1 MIHPGYG
8 FLSENAEF
16 ARKVEAA
23 GITFIGPSP
32 EVIESL
38 GDKTKARTIAM
49 NCNVPV
55 VPGTPGP
62 VSEFTE
68 AKAFIK
74 EHGFPIIIKAAMGGG
89 GRGMRVVRDEA
100 SLEDAFHRAK
110 SEALAAFGDGTV
122 FIERFLDK
130 PRHIEVQLLAD
141 RAGNVVHLFER
152 DCSVQRRHQKVV
164 EIAPAKNLDNKVR
177 EAILNDAIKIA
188 KAVKYKNAGTAEF
201 LVDNQNRHYFI
212 EINPRIQVEHTITEE
227 ITGIDV
233 VAAQIQ
239 IAAGALLPQLGLT
252 QQRIRQR
259 GFAIQCRVTTEDP
272 ELNFQPDTG
281 KIEVYRSS
289 GGNGVR
295 LDGGAGYAGAVITPH
310 YDSLLVKVTCSG
322 STYEVARRKIV
333 RALVEFRI
341 RGVKTNIPFLQRLLT
356 CDTFINGNCW
366 TTFIDDT
373 PDLFRLVQF
382 QNRAQRMLGY
392 LGDVVVNGSQI
403 KGQVGEPSFKSE
415 IDIPVLRENGSNK
428 DIDVSAP
435 ATEGWRK
442 IIVEQGPEA
451 FAKAVRAY
459 PGVLIT
465 DTTWRDAH
473 QSLLATRVR
482 TVDLLRIAPATSHA
496 LANAFSLE
504 CWGGATFDV
513 AMRFLHEDPWDRLA
527 ALRKLVPNIP
537 FQMLLR
543 GANAVGYTSY
553 PDNVV
558 YEFCD
563 KAVKC
568 GMDVFRIFD
577 SLNYVENMKLGI
589 DAVKKAGGVV
599 EATICYTGDVSNP
612 ERKKYNLDYYVDLTQ
627 QLVNEGIHI
636 LGIKDMAGLLKP
648 EAARLLV
655 STIRNKFPDLPI
667 HVHTHDTAGTG
678 VASMMAAAAAG
689 ADIIDVAIDSMSGMT
704 SQPAMGAIVA
714 GFEQT
719 NLGTGIRMADVHAIN
734 SYWEQARLLYSC
746 FEANVRAA
754 DSGVYD
760 HEMPGG
766 QYTNLMFQAQQLGL
780 GTQWNQ
786 IKKAYQEANEL
797 CGDLVKVTPSSKV
810 VGDLAQFMV
819 SNSLSGKDVE
829 ERASSLSFPTSV
841 VEFFQGYLGQP
852 HGGFPE
858 PLRSNI
864 IREQTRIDGRPGA
877 TLPPLD
883 MAKLKQELVEKYGSN
898 IRDYDVISA
907 ALYPKVFA
915 EYREMVNQYGDLSV
929 LPTRYF
935 LSKPEINEEFHV
947 EIEEGKTLIIK
958 LLAVGPLNNNGK
970 RDVYFELNGE
980 ARVVGIVDK
989 NSALEVVT
997 RERANLSN
1005 PGDIAAPMSGVV
1017 VEIRAKEGAHV
1028 KAGDPLAVLSAM
1040 KMETVV
1046 TSPVAGKVERVAVQ
1060 EGDSLNSG
1068 DLVAR
1073 IVKDDA

>member
-1 MIHPGYG
+1 MDVI
-8 FLSENAEF
+8 FL
-16 ARKVEAA
+16 
-23 GITFIGPSP
+23 IY
-32 EVIESL
+32 
-38 GDKTKARTIAM
+38 
-49 NCNVPV
+49 
-55 VPGTPGP
+55 
-62 VSEFTE
+62 
-68 AKAFIK
+68 
-74 EHGFPIIIKAAMGGG
+74 
-89 GRGMRVVRDEA
+89 
-100 SLEDAFHRAK
+100 
-110 SEALAAFGDGTV
+110 
-122 FIERFLDK
+122 
-130 PRHIEVQLLAD
+130 
-141 RAGNVVHLFER
+141 
-152 DCSVQRRHQKVV
+152 
-164 EIAPAKNLDNKVR
+164 
-177 EAILNDAIKIA
+177 IL
-188 KAVKYKNAGTAEF
+188 
-201 LVDNQNRHYFI
+201 
-212 EINPRIQVEHTITEE
+212 
-227 ITGIDV
+227 
-233 VAAQIQ
+233 
-239 IAAGALLPQLGLT
+239 
-252 QQRIRQR
+252 
-259 GFAIQCRVTTEDP
+259 
-272 ELNFQPDTG
+272 
-281 KIEVYRSS
+281 
-289 GGNGVR
+289 
-295 LDGGAGYAGAVITPH
+295 
-310 YDSLLVKVTCSG
+310 
-322 STYEVARRKIV
+322 
-333 RALVEFRI
+333 
-341 RGVKTNIPFLQRLLT
+341 
-356 CDTFINGNCW
+356 
-366 TTFIDDT
+366 
-373 PDLFRLVQF
+373 
-382 QNRAQRMLGY
+382 
-392 LGDVVVNGSQI
+392 
-403 KGQVGEPSFKSE
+403 
-415 IDIPVLRENGSNK
+415 
-428 DIDVSAP
+428 
-435 ATEGWRK
+435 
-442 IIVEQGPEA
+442 
-451 FAKAVRAY
+451 
-459 PGVLIT
+459 
-465 DTTWRDAH
+465 
-473 QSLLATRVR
+473 
-482 TVDLLRIAPATSHA
+482 DLLRIAPATSHA

-527 ALRKLVPNIP
+527 ALRKVVPNIP

-612 ERKKYNLDYYVDLTQ
+612 DRKKYNLDYYVDLTQ

-655 STIRNKFPDLPI
+655 STIRAKFPDLPI

-689 ADIIDVAIDSMSGMT
+689 ADIVDVAVDSMSGMT

-746 FEANVRAA
+746 FEANVRSA

-786 IKKAYQEANEL
+786 IKKAYQEANDL

-819 SNSLSGKDVE
+819 SNSLTGKDVE
-829 ERASSLSFPTSV
+829 DRASSLSFPTSV

-864 IREQTRIDGRPGA
+864 IRDQIRIDSRPGA

-883 MAKLKQELVEKYGSN
+883 MAKLKQELVEKYGST

-989 NSALEVVT
+989 NSAVEIVT
-997 RERANLSN
+997 RERANLAN

-1046 TSPVAGKVERVAVQ
+1046 TSPVAGKIERVAVQ